1 VVFAPATATTFSRT
15 LAVTYTGATVTP
27 ATVSLT
33 GTGVATRAPLTI
45 SPLTITLP
53 TGSATGTGTVTLT
66 NTAAAGGA
74 QLTVTNV
81 VVASGGNMLTYLFT
95 NGALAGPDTCTGAAV
110 APGASCSVSV
120 RFTNLGAA
128 KGTNRL
134 GTITFTDTGAGSP
147 QSSGLIGYATP

>member
-1 VVFAPATATTFSRT
+1 MPTDSGVLSYQVAGAASAGAAGLCSAQGFT
-15 LAVTYTGATVTP
+15 LA
-27 ATVSLT
+27 SCE
-33 GTGVATRAPLTI
+33 APLTI

-53 TGSATGTGTVTLT
+53 TGSSTGTGTVTLT
-66 NTAAAGGA
+66 NAAAAGGA

-81 VVASGGNMLTYLFT
+81 AVTGGNMFTYLFT
-95 NGALAGPDTCTGAAV
+95 SGALAGPDTCTGAAV

-120 RFTNLGAA
+120 RFTNLGSP
-128 KGTNRL
+128 KGTNQS